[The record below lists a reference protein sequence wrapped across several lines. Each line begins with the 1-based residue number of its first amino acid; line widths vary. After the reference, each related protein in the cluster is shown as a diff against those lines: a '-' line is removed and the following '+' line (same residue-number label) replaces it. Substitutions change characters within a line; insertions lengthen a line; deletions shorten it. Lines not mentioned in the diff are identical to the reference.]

1 MKLYRVIV
9 SGCQIMLISAA
20 NEDEANARASD
31 YLVDNSVLRDWIPDC
46 AEEVTDEHDLSDC
59 DICIG

>member
-9 SGCQIMLISAA
+9 SGCQIMFISAA

-31 YLVDNSVLRDWIPDC
+31 YLEDNSVLRNWESEC
-46 AEEVTDEHDLSDC
+46 AEEITDEHDLSDC
-59 DICIG
+59 DIRIR

>member
-1 MKLYRVIV
+1 
-9 SGCQIMLISAA
+9 MLISAA